1 MSTIFGLPLSR
12 SLLLTMGI
20 ALLMVA
26 ISPIAWHWMEEAKQT
41 SDSLRRAK
49 SLVDILW
56 QQWAVPT
63 KIVIEGKTVVERQSP
78 IAQLATAE
86 TTITESYAVRTTWL
100 GSEKRFHVRARF
112 TGKAGYD
119 LQEAFVIDLA
129 AHGSRATV
137 TLPPPR
143 LLSVEQAQ
151 LEILE
156 DESGYWNRLDATQ
169 RAAALEQLHQKARAS
184 LLESGILAQAQS
196 SLEKQFAD
204 VLRQQLPSG
213 LQLNFLVSP

>member
-1 MSTIFGLPLSR
+1 
-12 SLLLTMGI
+12 
-20 ALLMVA
+20 
-26 ISPIAWHWMEEAKQT
+26 
-41 SDSLRRAK
+41 
-49 SLVDILW
+49 
-56 QQWAVPT
+56 
-63 KIVIEGKTVVERQSP
+63 
-78 IAQLATAE
+78 
-86 TTITESYAVRTTWL
+86 
-100 GSEKRFHVRARF
+100 
-112 TGKAGYD
+112 
-119 LQEAFVIDLA
+119 
-129 AHGSRATV
+129 
-137 TLPPPR
+137 